1 MAPASTAVFFS
12 AVSSAPTSST
22 SPTCWRTV
30 YSTISPSLGA
40 SQRIRCC
47 TISRVIG
54 VEEQGVQTHPNT
66 LYATAC
72 AVYLAIVTMD
82 LAALRNLCMAVYA
95 DYVGGSTTDFNA
107 YWSSQV
113 ADSSLSIQVLNTLF
127 LPNLDLISFML
138 GI

>member
-1 MAPASTAVFFS
+1 MAPTSTAVFFA

-47 TISRVIG
+47 TISHVIG
-54 VEEQGVQTHPNT
+54 VEEQV
-66 LYATAC
+66 
-72 AVYLAIVTMD
+72 VTMD

-113 ADSSLSIQVLNTLF
+113 ADSSLSIQAYESYSKELKNSVPKSKCILSTQVICQCIIEILADTA
-127 LPNLDLISFML
+127 P
-138 GI
+138 